1 MNDHLPMLKQYL
13 QELSDRLSLDWRFNY
28 QDLKV
33 KDDGVVHVEVSSREL
48 FDLMASSPP
57 GELRMISRSGDL
69 IVLAGGETPVVNV
82 RLLHPDNR
90 YVLLAVLSV
99 ADLRR
104 RPEHASE
111 LLSQGIMGEWF
122 YLLKEKGDWSLCRME
137 DGYLGW
143 VRSWYVRKVGRNEI
157 QNYRDRCN
165 AMVVGNVTYVYSEP
179 SNESIPISDLVAGTK
194 LVVESGEEKYL
205 PAELPSGRR
214 GYIRSIDIEFL
225 GTQSGNIRD
234 RIVSRAKR
242 FVGIPYVWGGTSS
255 KGFDCSGLVK
265 RVFDMEGIVM
275 PRDSDLQAGVG
286 KLIPPDKLCEAKKGD
301 LLFFGEGGKVSHV
314 AIYLGE
320 FEFIHAYGEVKINS
334 LSADSA
340 IYDEKLAG
348 TLLFARRIL

>member
-1 MNDHLPMLKQYL
+1 MNDNLLMLNQYL
-13 QELSDRLSLDWRFNY
+13 QELHDRLSLDWRFNY
-28 QDLKV
+28 RDLEV
-33 KDDGVVHVEVSSREL
+33 KDDGVVHVEVSSEEM
-48 FDLMASSPP
+48 FNSIASSPP
-57 GELRMISRSGDL
+57 GELRVTSRSRDL
-69 IVLAGGETPVVNV
+69 IVLAGGENPIVKV
-82 RLLHPDNR
+82 RLLHPDNSN
-90 YVLLAVLSV
+90 VLFVVSSV

-122 YLLKEKGDWSLCRME
+122 YQLKEKGDWSLCRME
-137 DGYLGW
+137 DGYIGW

-179 SNESIPISDLVAGTK
+179 SNESIPVSDLVAGTK
-194 LVVESGEEKYL
+194 LVVEAGKEEYL
-205 PAELPSGRR
+205 LAELPSGRK
-214 GYIRSIDIEFL
+214 GYIRRLDIEFL

-265 RVFDMEGIVM
+265 RVFTMEGIEM

-286 KLIPPDKLCEAKKGD
+286 EIITPDKLSEAKRGD
-301 LLFFGEGGKVSHV
+301 LLFFGEGGTVSHV

-320 FEFIHAYGEVKINS
+320 LEFIHAYGEVKINS

-348 TLLFARRIL
+348 TLLFGRRIL